1 MAGPGS
7 HIDLFLFPA
16 RSNLAILN
24 KTAGIRALFGKQQHM
39 DCSQETQTYCMH
51 GLSSKI
57 LVNQD
62 NFDLEKSCSIFLSMF
77 VKTCAQSRQCTF
89 GIMKQLP
96 YGIILLNHV
105 DVVC

>member
-1 MAGPGS
+1 MHCKLLRNNSFVTNMAGPGS
-7 HIDLFLFPA
+7 HIDLFLFP

-39 DCSQETQTYCMH
+39 DCSQETQTHCMH

-62 NFDLEKSCSIFLSMF
+62 MVWKSLAIS
-77 VKTCAQSRQCTF
+77 
-89 GIMKQLP
+89 
-96 YGIILLNHV
+96 YGKVLL
-105 DVVC
+105 